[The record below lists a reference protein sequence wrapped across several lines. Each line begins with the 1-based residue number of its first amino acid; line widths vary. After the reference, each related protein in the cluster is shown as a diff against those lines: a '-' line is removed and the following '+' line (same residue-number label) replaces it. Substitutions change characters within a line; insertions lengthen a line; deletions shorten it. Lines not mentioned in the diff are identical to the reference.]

1 MHGERPQ
8 AVPLIEPI
16 TFWKVMTT
24 HIRLPIIIITPTNGR
39 NWKLVLSLA
48 PGVGVFFVKQIF
60 VNCFHLFFFCH
71 NLCVRVHMCI
81 SIVHSVLVCVCAHL
95 HLHCIYI
102 ARPKAR
108 RYFVTYYI
116 LLVFV
121 FVNTTCICI
130 CTAGK
135 VVLCHPLY
143 LYLARLAA
151 PTSAIVG
158 AGGVSCGGA
167 YIGREGG
174 AVETKVKTTSRG
186 SYYKEI
192 PFSTY
197 LRVK

>member
-1 MHGERPQ
+1 M
-8 AVPLIEPI
+8 
-16 TFWKVMTT
+16 
-24 HIRLPIIIITPTNGR
+24 
-39 NWKLVLSLA
+39 
-48 PGVGVFFVKQIF
+48 
-60 VNCFHLFFFCH
+60 
-71 NLCVRVHMCI
+71 
-81 SIVHSVLVCVCAHL
+81 
-95 HLHCIYI
+95 
-102 ARPKAR
+102 
-108 RYFVTYYI
+108 
-116 LLVFV
+116 
-121 FVNTTCICI
+121 NTTCICI

-174 AVETKVKTTSRG
+174 AVETKVKPTSRG

-192 PFSTY
+192 PLSTY

>member
-1 MHGERPQ
+1 M
-8 AVPLIEPI
+8 
-16 TFWKVMTT
+16 
-24 HIRLPIIIITPTNGR
+24 
-39 NWKLVLSLA
+39 
-48 PGVGVFFVKQIF
+48 
-60 VNCFHLFFFCH
+60 
-71 NLCVRVHMCI
+71 
-81 SIVHSVLVCVCAHL
+81 
-95 HLHCIYI
+95 
-102 ARPKAR
+102 
-108 RYFVTYYI
+108 
-116 LLVFV
+116 FV

-174 AVETKVKTTSRG
+174 AVETKVKPTSRG

-192 PFSTY
+192 PLSTY
-197 LRVK
+197 LIKGKVSMSSSTTTIR